1 MWFIYILLVGNVL
14 SLGTV
19 RVITNQEI
27 YYKYLK
33 DDKIKVVISVGS
45 AGTGKTIGACK
56 VGVNSL
62 KDKILITRP
71 TISVDEDIGY
81 LPGNINKKMSPWLKP
96 ITDILKDFNINKN
109 YVEISPLGFMR
120 GRTFSNYFIIADEM
134 QNSTPNQMLMLLTRM
149 GEGSKLV
156 ITGDLDQSDNTENG
170 LKDLLNRLEIFY
182 DEEDEMNRDGIAVVR
197 FTNYDIKR
205 SYIVKK
211 IIRIYDN
218 NF

>member
-45 AGTGKTIGACK
+45 AGTGKTIAACK

-170 LKDLLNRLEIFY
+170 LKDLLNRLDIFY

-197 FTNYDIKR
+197 FTNDDIKR

>member
-14 SLGTV
+14 SLWTV

-45 AGTGKTIGACK
+45 AGTGKTISACK

-71 TISVDEDIGY
+71 TVSVDEDIGY

-96 ITDILKDFNINKN
+96 ITDILKDFNINKK

-170 LKDLLNRLEIFY
+170 LKDLLNRLDIFY
-182 DEEDEMNRDGIAVVR
+182 NEEDEMNRDGIAVVR
-197 FTNYDIKR
+197 FTNDDIKR
-205 SYIVKK
+205 SYKK
-211 IIRIYDN
+211 VIYSKEN
-218 NF
+218 N